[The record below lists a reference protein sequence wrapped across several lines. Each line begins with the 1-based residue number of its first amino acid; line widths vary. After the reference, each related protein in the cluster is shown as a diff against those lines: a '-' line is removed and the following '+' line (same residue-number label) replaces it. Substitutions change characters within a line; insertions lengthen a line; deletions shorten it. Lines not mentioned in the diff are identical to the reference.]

1 MEFSLVFHPTS
12 TLCTYIY
19 FYYFSG
25 QNKKKKHITS
35 CIGLD
40 ELLACGVMEI
50 FWFEILSLVKRE
62 RDGSRASPNMGPA
75 RFEMQREKENKT
87 KKSFFSA

>member
-1 MEFSLVFHPTS
+1 VYV
-12 TLCTYIY
+12 YI
-19 FYYFSG
+19 FLLLFRAK
-25 QNKKKKHITS
+25 QEKRKHITS

>member
-1 MEFSLVFHPTS
+1 
-12 TLCTYIY
+12 
-19 FYYFSG
+19 
-25 QNKKKKHITS
+25 
-35 CIGLD
+35 
-40 ELLACGVMEI
+40 MEI

>member
-62 RDGSRASPNMGPA
+62 RRIESLTQYGTS
-75 RFEMQREKENKT
+75 KV
-87 KKSFFSA
+87 